1 MSEGSGPAPAGRRRR
16 IHRGLCEP
24 AVPRGTAVVLTAVAT
39 VAALAVVALGI
50 AVAGTSSASSV
61 DDALLAAAGGPSPT
75 LWTKALPIDFLGEPL
90 GVLLMTTAL
99 VAICLV
105 LRRWRLAVL
114 TPMAQ
119 GAIWGAVTLVKPIF
133 DRTIHGEHLAYP
145 SGHTAG
151 TAAFALVTG
160 LLLAGILRLRRAAAL
175 AVILG
180 VTFVCGSIAAWAQT
194 VLVAHYA
201 TDTLGGLCLTLA
213 VVPLLALVVDHVTD
227 RLLTRFSA
235 HVDAPVHG
243 PGSVDGSAAIPL
255 AASRPRVTPRPTGAS
270 YRTCNQAVVEGGESR

>member
-1 MSEGSGPAPAGRRRR
+1 
-16 IHRGLCEP
+16 
-24 AVPRGTAVVLTAVAT
+24 
-39 VAALAVVALGI
+39 VALGI
-50 AVAGTSSASSV
+50 AVAGTSSASFV
-61 DDALLAAAGGPSPT
+61 DDVLLAAAGGPSPT

-90 GVLLMTTAL
+90 GVVLMTTSV

-119 GAIWGAVTLVKPIF
+119 GAIWGCVILVKPVF

-160 LLLAGILRLRRAAAL
+160 LLLAGVLRLRRAAAL

-180 VTFVCGSIAAWAQT
+180 AAVAGGSVAAWAQT

-213 VVPLLALVVDHVTD
+213 VVPPLALLVDHVSD
-227 RLLTRFSA
+227 RLLVRLPATSL
-235 HVDAPVHG
+235 DAPASA
-243 PGSVDGSAAIPL
+243 PGSVGGAAASPL
-255 AASRPRVTPRPTGAS
+255 ATPEPGVTRRPTGTTYGA
-270 YRTCNQAVVEGGESR
+270 CNQAVEGEGR